1 MGRLVQ
7 GRISHRKQLDDYTEE
22 HKQMLA
28 SFLITLREGLEAAL
42 IVGIV
47 SGVLRKLGQTDKK
60 RPVWLGV
67 IAAVL
72 VSVAVGWLLNLL
84 GIAFEGRGEAVFEGF
99 AMILAAGVLTWMIF
113 WMQRQ
118 GRHMEA
124 ELEHDVRR
132 AVTTGSAWALFSLAF
147 VAVVREGIETALFI
161 NAAAFSATPAQTLI
175 GGLFGLA
182 LAIVL
187 GWLLFVAGKQL
198 NLRAFFW
205 GTSIVLLFF
214 AAGLFAHGVHEF
226 QEAGLLPIAVEHIYD
241 INPVLDENGT
251 LGAFLKALLGY
262 NGNPSLIE
270 MLSYAGH
277 LGLVGILLWRGWRK
291 PIHANAAQAAQAA

>member
-1 MGRLVQ
+1 
-7 GRISHRKQLDDYTEE
+7 
-22 HKQMLA
+22 MLA
-28 SFLITLREGLEAAL
+28 AFLITLREGLEAAL

-60 RPVWLGV
+60 RPVWFGV

-72 VSVAVGWLLNLL
+72 VSAAVGWLLNLL

-113 WMQRQ
+113 WMQRH

-124 ELEHDVRR
+124 ELEHDVRQ

-147 VAVVREGIETALFI
+147 VAVVREGIETALFL

-175 GGLFGLA
+175 GGILGLA

-187 GWLLFVAGKQL
+187 GWLIFVAGKQL
-198 NLRAFFW
+198 NLKAFFW

-226 QEAGLLPIAVEHIYD
+226 QEAGFLPILVEHVYD
-241 INPVLDENGT
+241 VNSVIDENGT
-251 LGAFLKALLGY
+251 VGAFLKALLGY

-270 MLSYAGH
+270 MLSYVGY
-277 LGLVGILLWRGWRK
+277 LGLVGILLWRGWRT
-291 PIHANAAQAAQAA
+291 PIHTNAARAAQAA